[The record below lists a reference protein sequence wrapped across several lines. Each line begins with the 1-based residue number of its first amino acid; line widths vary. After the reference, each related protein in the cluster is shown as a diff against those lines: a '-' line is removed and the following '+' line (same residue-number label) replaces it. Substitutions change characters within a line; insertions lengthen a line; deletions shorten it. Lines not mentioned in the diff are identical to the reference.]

1 MSFRSNLQTAR
12 TKKTMIQARRTPI
25 RSPLEYQEGAGII
38 EEAFAEETGPIAVV
52 RRDEYTDVGLNKL
65 RAWYQS
71 GTTIEF
77 PITNFE
83 ISIEAASNP
92 IKTIGRIMLKR
103 NHRKIAPPIAVD
115 RLLKSV
121 EKNSATLKNTI
132 PRSMVTPMKIP

>member
-1 MSFRSNLQTAR
+1 MSFRWNLQTAR
-12 TKKTMIQARRTPI
+12 AKKTMIQARRTPL
-25 RSPLEYQEGAGII
+25 RSPLEYQGGAGII

-92 IKTIGRIMLKR
+92 IKTIGRIILKR

-115 RLLKSV
+115 RLLKIV
-121 EKNSATLKNTI
+121 EKNNATLKKTN
-132 PRSMVTPMKIP
+132 PRSIVAPIKMP